1 MSALRAALVP
11 AFVLHR
17 YPYRDS
23 SLLMEAFT
31 AEYGRVGLVA
41 RGARRPSSR
50 TRGLLQP
57 LRPLLL
63 SWFGRGE
70 LMTLTQAEGAGPPL
84 ALAGERVM
92 SAFYV
97 NELVLRLLARH
108 DPHAALFA
116 AYVRTLEQLQAAPLT
131 AAVLRVFEKR
141 ILEALGYGVDF
152 AREAG
157 GATPVSAAGRYRVE
171 PQAGPVAASHG
182 VPGRCLLQL
191 AAERLESDSLPH
203 ARRVL
208 AALLAP
214 HLGPRPLNTPALL
227 RSLRGLERRQG
238 ENDADT
244 SRTTG
249 R

>member
-1 MSALRAALVP
+1 MSTARAALVP

-23 SLLMEAFT
+23 SLLLEAFT
-31 AEYGRVGLVA
+31 AEHGRVGLVA
-41 RGARRPSSR
+41 RGGRRPGAR

-63 SWFGRGE
+63 SWSGRGE
-70 LMTLTQAEGAGPPL
+70 LMTMTQAESAGAPL
-84 ALAGERVM
+84 ALAGERLM

-116 AYVRTLEQLQAAPLT
+116 TYVHTLEQLQEAAMA

-157 GATPVSAAGRYRVE
+157 GITPVSAARRYRVE
-171 PQAGPVAASHG
+171 PQAGPVAATHG

-191 AAERLESDSLPH
+191 AAERLEADSLPQ

-214 HLGPRPLNTPALL
+214 HLGSRPLKTPGLL
-227 RSLRGLERRQG
+227 RSLRSLERRHG
-238 ENDADT
+238 ESDANT
-244 SRTTG
+244 SNTTG